1 MLELSE
7 VGWES
12 GVDEGGI
19 GDSRRFSEGSTCED
33 GRERDRDGRDE
44 RT

>member
-12 GVDEGGI
+12 WVDEVGI
-19 GDSRRFSEGSTCED
+19 GDSRRFPESSTGKD
-33 GRERDRDGRDE
+33 GRERDRDGGNE
-44 RT
+44 GT